1 LGSWAG
7 WVVVVVLL
15 LFEGTEYG
23 PLVGG
28 VEEFDDDFE
37 FAAVFDAVILSVVAS
52 EGVCLCE
59 GAGGGVS
66 EALFGEAAGAEVRM
80 EWFSTMSSSL
90 APALTAS

>member
-1 LGSWAG
+1 MGSWAG

-15 LFEGTEYG
+15 SFEGTEYG

-28 VEEFDDDFE
+28 VEEFD
-37 FAAVFDAVILSVVAS
+37 AVILSVVAS
-52 EGVCLCE
+52 ESVCLCE
-59 GAGGGVS
+59 GAGGVG
-66 EALFGEAAGAEVRM
+66 EALFGEAAGAEVRI

>member
-1 LGSWAG
+1 MEWVV
-7 WVVVVVLL
+7 VVVVVLL
-15 LFEGTEYG
+15 SFGGTECG

-28 VEEFDDDFE
+28 VEEFGDGFE

-52 EGVCLCE
+52 ESVCLCE
-59 GAGGGVS
+59 GAGGVG
-66 EALFGEAAGAEVRM
+66 EALFGEAAGAEVRI